1 MKNNFD
7 IKKFLKENKMTFV
20 SKTMQESTSMG
31 FTSPYDENAL
41 VIQFDPQT
49 TQDWDSEDFDN
60 FEQNQLPAI
69 QNKVYQEL
77 KDVLDD
83 FDTDWSE
90 WYNGELTV
98 YGVNKVEFEEK
109 YGGTNTQINL

>member
-1 MKNNFD
+1 
-7 IKKFLKENKMTFV
+7 
-20 SKTMQESTSMG
+20 MQESTSMG

-49 TQDWDSEDFDN
+49 TQDWDSEDFDV

-98 YGVNKVEFEEK
+98 YGVNKAEFEEK